1 MPYRPSMRA
10 IALASPVD
18 PTALPCASLRSVAW
32 AAGPTQTVRTDVLQY
47 GGTAGTVKSSWAGG
61 VTKRGRIHAAL
72 PGQMGGAAPGRCSDC
87 GNDAYIQLAGEAE
100 MVCAHW
106 SGKDMGSAPA
116 PRLQGRQAAP

>member
-1 MPYRPSMRA
+1 MRA

-32 AAGPTQTVRTDVLQY
+32 AAGPTQTVSTDVLQY

-72 PGQMGGAAPGRCSDC
+72 PVQMGGTAPGRCSDC
-87 GNDAYIQLAGEAE
+87 GNDAHIQLAGVAQIL
-100 MVCAHW
+100 CGLRRPQG
-106 SGKDMGSAPA
+106 SGI
-116 PRLQGRQAAP
+116 